1 MTPAQ
6 LQYLHDVARDLDAAP
21 AADGARGQIV
31 ARASKALGKS
41 PKTLYALLRKH
52 AGWQSGR
59 KPRADAGQTCVD
71 RDLALAVGGYVHLSR
86 RQTGKKTRTI
96 KGVRKTLA
104 ANGLGIVNTD
114 TGEIIMPSAAT
125 LSRAMRQHCCHPD
138 QLCSAAPATSLRSLH
153 PNHTWQV
160 DASVCV
166 LYRMRGS
173 QDVRLLNERD
183 YNAHKPGK
191 LIEISGQRIIRYVVT
206 DHNSG
211 SIYLRYEQA
220 RGEDALGVI
229 TTIINAIEDRGARD
243 PMHGAPAQ
251 LLMDPGSGNKSSLVL
266 NFLQQLDITPLH
278 HAAGN
283 ARATGSVEVA
293 QNIVETQFEGRLRF
307 MDIPSVAELQAKAD
321 AWRCHYNATA
331 VLRRAGKTRNA
342 IWGSITSAQLRTV
355 SREVMEAIAAWGDVR
370 RTVDGHFRISVDT
383 RAFGVREYDLRELG
397 YHGLCVGDSVR
408 VRLNPFLAPV
418 IRVIKMQADG
428 TELVFE
434 VSPIDKDAAGFDIT
448 APVIGQEYRAQPKT
462 RTQRALDDVL
472 KTAYGTASV
481 GEATKHHKA
490 RSKTPFA
497 DIDPMADVKQAPMQF
512 RASGTPMDVAG
523 TMAAAMPLNHAQ
535 AAQRLRG
542 MCGQAWKDNPTGCM
556 ALIKQRF
563 PTQVPEDKLQDL
575 ADAINGLHAGT
586 QHEVGAHQPANAANV
601 THVDLRNGGL
611 ACAN

>member
-6 LQYLHDVARDLDAAP
+6 LQFLHDVARQLDAAP
-21 AADGARGQIV
+21 AGGGERGQIV
-31 ARASKALGKS
+31 ARAADALGKS
-41 PKTLYALLRKH
+41 AKTLYGLLRKH

-59 KPRADAGQTCVD
+59 KPRTDAGVSCVD
-71 RDLALAVGGYVHLSR
+71 RDLALAVGGIVHLAR
-86 RQTGKKTRTI
+86 RQNGKRTRTI
-96 KGVRKTLA
+96 KGARETLA
-104 ANGLGIVNTD
+104 ANGYGVINND
-114 TGEIIMPSAAT
+114 TGEVTMPSAAT
-125 LSRAMRQHCCHPD
+125 LSRAMRQHICHPE
-138 QLCSAAPATSLRSLH
+138 QLRGAAPATALRSLH

-166 LYRMRGS
+166 MYRMRGS
-173 QDVRLLNERD
+173 NDVRLLNERD

-191 LIEISGQRIIRYVVT
+191 LIEISGQRILRYLVT
-206 DHNSG
+206 DHNSA
-211 SIYLRYEQA
+211 SFYLHYEQA

-229 TTIINAIEDRGARD
+229 KTLIGAIDDRGPRD
-243 PMHGAPAQ
+243 PLHGVPVQ
-251 LLMDPGSGNKSSLVL
+251 VFMDPGSGNKSSLLL
-266 NFLQQLDITPLH
+266 NFLEQLDVNPLH

-283 ARATGSVEVA
+283 ARATGSVEVS

-307 MDIPSVAELQAKAD
+307 MAVPSVEELQAKAD
-321 AWRCHYNATA
+321 AWRCHYNATQ

-342 IWGSITSAQLRTV
+342 LWATITSAQLRTC

-397 YHGLCVGDSVR
+397 YHGLCVCDKVL

-418 IRVIKMQADG
+418 IRVIKTQADG
-428 TELVFE
+428 TELMFE

-462 RTQRALDDVL
+462 RPQRALDDVL

-481 GEATKHHKA
+481 EEAAKHHKA
-490 RSKTPFA
+490 RNKMPFA

-512 RASGTPMDVAG
+512 RTSGTPMDVAG

-542 MCGQAWKDNPTGCM
+542 LCGQAWKDNPAGCM
-556 ALIKQRF
+556 ALIKQRY

-575 ADAINGLHAGT
+575 ADAINGLHESG
-586 QHEVGAHQPANAANV
+586 QHEVGTRPACGTASI
-601 THVDLRNGGL
+601 THVDLRGGL

>member
-1 MTPAQ
+1 MTAAQ
-6 LQYLHDVARDLDAAP
+6 LQYLHDVARQLDAA
-21 AADGARGQIV
+21 AAAGGERGQIV
-31 ARASKALGKS
+31 ARAAQALGKS
-41 PKTLYALLRKH
+41 TKTLYALLRKH
-52 AGWQSGR
+52 TGWRSGR
-59 KPRADAGQTCVD
+59 KPRADAGHTSVD
-71 RDLALAVGGYVHLSR
+71 RDLALAVGGMVHLAR
-86 RQTGKKTRTI
+86 RQTGKRTRTI
-96 KGVRKTLA
+96 KGARENLA
-104 ANGLGIVNTD
+104 ANGYGVINND
-114 TGEIIMPSAAT
+114 TGEVIMPSAAT

-183 YNAHKPGK
+183 YNEHKPGK
-191 LIEISGQRIIRYVVT
+191 LIEISGQRILRYLVI
-206 DHNSG
+206 DHYSG
-211 SIYLRYEQA
+211 NIYLRYEQA
-220 RGEDALGVI
+220 KGEDALGVI
-229 TTIINAIEDRGARD
+229 KTLVGAIDDRGARD
-243 PMHGAPAQ
+243 PMHGVPVQ
-251 LLMDPGSGNKSSLVL
+251 VYMDPGSGNKSSLL
-266 NFLQQLDITPLH
+266 RNFLEQLDIKPLH

-283 ARATGSVEVA
+283 ARATGAVEVT

-307 MDIPSVAELQAKAD
+307 MAVPSVDELQTQAD
-321 AWRCHYNATA
+321 AWRCHYNATQI
-331 VLRRAGKTRNA
+331 LRRAGKTRNA
-342 IWGSITSAQLRTV
+342 LWATITNAQLRTV

-370 RTVDGHFRISVDT
+370 RKVDGHFRISVDT

-397 YHGLCVGDSVR
+397 YHGLCVGDTVL

-418 IRVIKMQADG
+418 IRVAKQQADG

-434 VSPIDKDAAGFDIT
+434 VSPIDKDAAGFDVT

-462 RTQRALDDVL
+462 RPQRALDDVL
-472 KTAYGTASV
+472 KAAYGTASV
-481 GEATKHHKA
+481 EEAAKHHKA
-490 RSKTPFA
+490 RNKTPFA

-542 MCGQAWKDNPTGCM
+542 MCGQAWTANPAGCM
-556 ALIKQRF
+556 ALIKQRY
-563 PTQVPEDKLQDL
+563 PAQVPEDRLQEL
-575 ADAINGLHAGT
+575 ADAITGLHEGG
-586 QHEVGAHQPANAANV
+586 QHEVGTQPAGGTANI
-601 THVDLRNGGL
+601 THVDLRGGL

>member
-21 AADGARGQIV
+21 AAGGDRGQIV
-31 ARASKALGKS
+31 ARASQVLGKS

-52 AGWQSGR
+52 VGWQSGR

-71 RDLALAVGGYVHLSR
+71 RDLALAVGGMVHLAR
-86 RQTGKKTRTI
+86 RQNGKRTRTI
-96 KGVRKTLA
+96 KGARATLA
-104 ANGLGIVNTD
+104 ASGLGIVNTD
-114 TGEIIMPSAAT
+114 TGEVIMPSAAT

-183 YNAHKPGK
+183 YNEHKPGK
-191 LIEISGQRIIRYVVT
+191 LVEISGQRILRYLVV
-206 DHNSG
+206 DHYSAN
-211 SIYLRYEQA
+211 IYLRYEQA

-229 TTIINAIEDRGARD
+229 KALIGAIDDRGARD
-243 PMHGAPAQ
+243 PMHGAPVQ
-251 LLMDPGSGNKSSLVL
+251 IFMDPGSGNKSSLLL
-266 NFLQQLDITPLH
+266 NFVEQLDIKPLH

-283 ARATGSVEVA
+283 ARATGAVEVG

-307 MDIPSVAELQAKAD
+307 MAVPSIVELQAKAD
-321 AWRCHYNATA
+321 AWRAHYNATQI
-331 VLRRAGKTRNA
+331 LRRAGKTRNA
-342 IWGSITSAQLRTV
+342 LWATITSVQLRTV

-370 RTVDGHFRISVDT
+370 RKVDGHFRISVDT
-383 RAFGVREYDLRELG
+383 RACGVREYDLRELG

-418 IRVIKMQADG
+418 IRVIKTQADG

-462 RTQRALDDVL
+462 KPQRALDDVL

-481 GEATKHHKA
+481 EEAAKHHKA
-490 RSKTPFA
+490 RNKTPFA

-542 MCGQAWKDNPTGCM
+542 MCGQAWKDNPAGCM

-575 ADAINGLHAGT
+575 ADAINGLHEGG
-586 QHEVGAHQPANAANV
+586 QHEVGVRPASGTASI
-601 THVDLRNGGL
+601 THVDLRGGV